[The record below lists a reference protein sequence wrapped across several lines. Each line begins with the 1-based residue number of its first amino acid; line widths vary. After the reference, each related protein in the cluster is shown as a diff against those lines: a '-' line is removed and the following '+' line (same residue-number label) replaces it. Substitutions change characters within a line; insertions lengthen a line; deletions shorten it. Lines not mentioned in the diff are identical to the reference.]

1 MTIMVNG
8 NILSCAD
15 GLTIQGL
22 LTELALSSAAT
33 VVQCND
39 SIVKRSEYPVTVLVE
54 GDSLELIQ
62 IVGGG

>member
-1 MTIMVNG
+1 MTIVVNG
-8 NILSCAD
+8 NNLECAD
-15 GLTIQGL
+15 DLTIQGL

-39 SIVKRSEYPVTVLVE
+39 SVVKRSEYPVTVLVE
-54 GDSLELIQ
+54 GDSLELVQ

>member
-8 NILSCAD
+8 NTLSCAD

-22 LTELALSSAAT
+22 LTELALSSAT
-33 VVQCND
+33 VVQCNN
-39 SIVKRSEYPVTVLVE
+39 SIVQRSEYPIVLVE
-54 GDSLELIQ
+54 GDSLVLIQ